1 MDIFNL
7 IQSNLLT
14 PIILF
19 FLFGIIAARIKS
31 DLKIPEAISEFLP
44 IYLLAAIGLHGG
56 IEMRKTG
63 FEEMLIPM
71 LVAIGLSLLFTLN
84 HYQILKRL
92 GKFNIF
98 DSYALASTYGAVG
111 AVTFS
116 VGLSFLKNQG
126 VTSEGYLAAILAVL
140 EPAAFIMAIFLTNMA
155 VSKQIRSKKQS
166 FSKDDTS
173 DIDIGM
179 KETKTKLSQVL
190 QESITGKAIV
200 ILLGSIVIG
209 YIIGE
214 EGFEPISIVF
224 DELFT
229 GAIVIFMIEM
239 GIIAGQ
245 RLEDIKK
252 VGIFLTSFAII
263 MPTFNGIIGVLVSTA
278 LGLSLG
284 GAVMFGLLLAS
295 ASFIAAPA
303 VLRHAI
309 PQANPKSL
317 YYICIG
323 NNIPI
328 QHYCIIANHVYRL
341 NMGSWRRSNRLI
353 QLCYKGVH
361 MKLYNVKLLT
371 ITCEILAQKNV
382 IDILKNHNITGYTSY
397 EVDGNGEKG
406 LRGQGIQAEKNVK
419 VEIIM
424 REEKLSDVIE
434 DISRTLFPDFTI
446 ILYVSDVGVVRTE
459 KF

>member
-1 MDIFNL
+1 MDILQL

-56 IEMRKTG
+56 IEMRNTG
-63 FEEMLIPM
+63 FENMLVPM

-84 HYQILKRL
+84 HYQILRRL

-126 VTSEGYLAAILAVL
+126 VTSEGYLAAVLAVL
-140 EPAAFIMAIFLTNMA
+140 EPVAFILAIFLTNMA
-155 VSKQIRSKKQS
+155 VSKQIRQKKKS
-166 FSKDDTS
+166 FTKDDAS
-173 DIDIGM
+173 EIDVGLQ
-179 KETKTKLSQVL
+179 ETKTKLSQVL
-190 QESITGKAIV
+190 HESITGKAIV
-200 ILLGSIVIG
+200 ILLGSIIIG

-214 EGFEPISIVF
+214 EGFSSIKIVF
-224 DELFT
+224 DEMFT

-245 RLEDIKK
+245 RLDDIKK
-252 VGIFLTSFAII
+252 VGVFLIAFAII
-263 MPTFNGIIGVLVSTA
+263 MPTFNGIVGVLIATGM
-278 LGLSLG
+278 GLSLG

-309 PQANPKSL
+309 PEAKPSL
-317 YYICIG
+317 YITSALGITFPY
-323 NNIPI
+323 NIIVLLPI
-328 QHYCIIANHVYRL
+328 
-341 NMGSWRRSNRLI
+341 M
-353 QLCYKGVH
+353 
-361 MKLYNVKLLT
+361 
-371 ITCEILAQKNV
+371 
-382 IDILKNHNITGYTSY
+382 
-397 EVDGNGEKG
+397 
-406 LRGQGIQAEKNVK
+406 
-419 VEIIM
+419 
-424 REEKLSDVIE
+424 
-434 DISRTLFPDFTI
+434 FTI
-446 ILYVSDVGVVRTE
+446 STLVHTGDGSIDLFHYVIKDWI
-459 KF
+459 

>member
-1 MDIFNL
+1 MDILEL

-56 IEMRKTG
+56 IEMRNTG
-63 FEEMLIPM
+63 FENMLIPM
-71 LVAIGLSLLFTLN
+71 FVAIGLSLLFTLN
-84 HYQILKRL
+84 HYQILRRL

-111 AVTFS
+111 AVHFS

-126 VTSEGYLAAILAVL
+126 VSSEGYLAAILAVL
-140 EPAAFIMAIFLTNMA
+140 EPLAFIMAIFMTNMA
-155 VSKQIRSKKQS
+155 VSKQNKTKQQS
-166 FSKDDTS
+166 LGDTS
-173 DIDIGM
+173 SEMDLGLNQSKVKIS
-179 KETKTKLSQVL
+179 KVL
-190 QESITGKAIV
+190 RESITGKAIV

-214 EGFEPISIVF
+214 EGFQSIKIVF
-224 DELFT
+224 DDLFT

-245 RLEDIKK
+245 RLDDIKK
-252 VGIFLTSFAII
+252 VGIFLTTFAVLI
-263 MPTFNGIIGVLVSTA
+263 PTFNGIIGVLISTA
-278 LGLSLG
+278 IGLSLG

-309 PQANPKSL
+309 PQAKPSL
-317 YYICIG
+317 YITSALGITFPY
-323 NNIPI
+323 NIIVTLPI
-328 QHYCIIANHVYRL
+328 L
-341 NMGSWRRSNRLI
+341 
-353 QLCYKGVH
+353 
-361 MKLYNVKLLT
+361 
-371 ITCEILAQKNV
+371 
-382 IDILKNHNITGYTSY
+382 
-397 EVDGNGEKG
+397 
-406 LRGQGIQAEKNVK
+406 
-419 VEIIM
+419 
-424 REEKLSDVIE
+424 
-434 DISRTLFPDFTI
+434 FTI
-446 ILYVSDVGVVRTE
+446 SSFLHNGDGTINLFSI
-459 KF
+459 FINN

>member
-1 MDIFNL
+1 MDILQL

-14 PIILF
+14 PIVLF

-31 DLKIPEAISEFLP
+31 DLKMPEAISEFLP

-84 HYQILKRL
+84 HYQILRRL

-126 VTSEGYLAAILAVL
+126 VSSEGYLAAILAVL
-140 EPAAFIMAIFLTNMA
+140 EPVAFILAIFLTNMA
-155 VSKQIRSKKQS
+155 VSKQIRTKKQS
-166 FSKDDTS
+166 ISDDEEL
-173 DIDIGM
+173 DIGM
-179 KETKTKLSQVL
+179 KQTSTKLSQVL
-190 QESITGKAIV
+190 KESITGKAIV

-209 YIIGE
+209 YIIGK

-252 VGIFLTSFAII
+252 VGIFLTAFSVII
-263 MPTFNGIIGVLVSTA
+263 PTINGIIGVLVSTA

-309 PQANPKSL
+309 PQANPSL
-317 YYICIG
+317 YITSALGITFPY
-323 NNIPI
+323 NIIVLLPI
-328 QHYCIIANHVYRL
+328 
-341 NMGSWRRSNRLI
+341 M
-353 QLCYKGVH
+353 
-361 MKLYNVKLLT
+361 
-371 ITCEILAQKNV
+371 
-382 IDILKNHNITGYTSY
+382 
-397 EVDGNGEKG
+397 
-406 LRGQGIQAEKNVK
+406 
-419 VEIIM
+419 
-424 REEKLSDVIE
+424 
-434 DISRTLFPDFTI
+434 FTI
-446 ILYVSDVGVVRTE
+446 STWVHGEEAIDLFNYVTKVFV
-459 KF
+459 

>member
-1 MDIFNL
+1 MEILQL

-56 IEMRKTG
+56 IEMRNTG
-63 FEEMLIPM
+63 FENMLIPM

-84 HYQILKRL
+84 HYQILRRL

-126 VTSEGYLAAILAVL
+126 VSSEGYLAAILAVL
-140 EPAAFIMAIFLTNMA
+140 EPVAFILAIFLTNMA
-155 VSKQIRSKKQS
+155 VSKQIRAKKQS
-166 FSKDDTS
+166 VTGDALS
-173 DIDIGM
+173 DIDVGLNQ
-179 KETKTKLSQVL
+179 TKTKLSQVL
-190 QESITGKAIV
+190 HESITGKAIV

-214 EGFEPISIVF
+214 SGFDSIRIVF
-224 DELFT
+224 DEMFT

-245 RLEDIKK
+245 RLDDIKK
-252 VGIFLTSFAII
+252 VGIFLIAFAII
-263 MPTFNGIIGVLVSTA
+263 MPTFNGIIGVLVATVM
-278 LGLSLG
+278 GLSLG

-309 PQANPKSL
+309 PQAKPSL
-317 YYICIG
+317 YITSALGITFPY
-323 NNIPI
+323 NIIVLLPI
-328 QHYCIIANHVYRL
+328 
-341 NMGSWRRSNRLI
+341 M
-353 QLCYKGVH
+353 
-361 MKLYNVKLLT
+361 
-371 ITCEILAQKNV
+371 
-382 IDILKNHNITGYTSY
+382 
-397 EVDGNGEKG
+397 
-406 LRGQGIQAEKNVK
+406 
-419 VEIIM
+419 
-424 REEKLSDVIE
+424 
-434 DISRTLFPDFTI
+434 FTI
-446 ILYVSDVGVVRTE
+446 STLVHSEGTIDLFNYLLNGLI
-459 KF
+459 

>member
-1 MDIFNL
+1 MEILQL

-56 IEMRKTG
+56 IEMRNTG
-63 FEEMLIPM
+63 FENMLIPM

-84 HYQILKRL
+84 HYQILRRL

-126 VTSEGYLAAILAVL
+126 VSSEGYLAAILAVL
-140 EPAAFIMAIFLTNMA
+140 EPVAFILAIFLTNMA
-155 VSKQIRSKKQS
+155 VSKQIRAKKQS
-166 FSKDDTS
+166 VTGDALS
-173 DIDIGM
+173 DIDVGLNQ
-179 KETKTKLSQVL
+179 TKTKLSQVL
-190 QESITGKAIV
+190 HESITGKAIV

-214 EGFEPISIVF
+214 SGFDSIRIVF
-224 DELFT
+224 DEMFT

-245 RLEDIKK
+245 RLDDIKK
-252 VGIFLTSFAII
+252 VGIFLIAFAII
-263 MPTFNGIIGVLVSTA
+263 MPTFNGIIGVLVATA
-278 LGLSLG
+278 MGLSLG

-309 PQANPKSL
+309 PQAKPSL
-317 YYICIG
+317 YITSALGITFPY
-323 NNIPI
+323 NIIVLLPI
-328 QHYCIIANHVYRL
+328 
-341 NMGSWRRSNRLI
+341 M
-353 QLCYKGVH
+353 
-361 MKLYNVKLLT
+361 
-371 ITCEILAQKNV
+371 
-382 IDILKNHNITGYTSY
+382 
-397 EVDGNGEKG
+397 
-406 LRGQGIQAEKNVK
+406 
-419 VEIIM
+419 
-424 REEKLSDVIE
+424 
-434 DISRTLFPDFTI
+434 FTI
-446 ILYVSDVGVVRTE
+446 STLVHSEGTIDLFNYLLHGLI
-459 KF
+459 

>member
-1 MDIFNL
+1 MDILQL

-14 PIILF
+14 PIVLF

-56 IEMRKTG
+56 IQMRTTG
-63 FEEMLIPM
+63 FENMLIPM

-84 HYQILKRL
+84 HYQILRKL

-126 VTSEGYLAAILAVL
+126 VTSEGYLAAVLAVL
-140 EPAAFIMAIFLTNMA
+140 EPVAFILAIFLTNMA
-155 VSKQIRSKKQS
+155 VSKQINAKKQS
-166 FSKDDTS
+166 FTNDSKS
-173 DIDIGM
+173 DIDVGLN
-179 KETKTKLSQVL
+179 ETKIKLSKVL
-190 QESITGKAIV
+190 RESVTGKAVV

-214 EGFEPISIVF
+214 EGFGPIKFVF
-224 DELFT
+224 DELFI

-245 RLEDIKK
+245 RLDDIKK

-263 MPTFNGIIGVLVSTA
+263 MPTFNGIIGVVVATLM
-278 LGLSLG
+278 GLSLG
-284 GAVMFGLLLAS
+284 GSVMFGLLLAS

-303 VLRHAI
+303 VLRNAI
-309 PQANPKSL
+309 PQANPSL
-317 YYICIG
+317 YITSALGITFPY
-323 NNIPI
+323 NIIVLLPI
-328 QHYCIIANHVYRL
+328 MFAVASFLHNPEVSIDLFNY
-341 NMGSWRRSNRLI
+341 SFKDLI
-353 QLCYKGVH
+353 
-361 MKLYNVKLLT
+361 
-371 ITCEILAQKNV
+371 
-382 IDILKNHNITGYTSY
+382 
-397 EVDGNGEKG
+397 
-406 LRGQGIQAEKNVK
+406 
-419 VEIIM
+419 
-424 REEKLSDVIE
+424 
-434 DISRTLFPDFTI
+434 
-446 ILYVSDVGVVRTE
+446 
-459 KF
+459 

>member
-1 MDIFNL
+1 MDILQL

-56 IEMRKTG
+56 IEMRNTG
-63 FEEMLIPM
+63 FENMLIPM

-84 HYQILKRL
+84 HYQILRRL

-126 VTSEGYLAAILAVL
+126 VTSEGYLAAILAIL
-140 EPAAFIMAIFLTNMA
+140 EPVAFIMAIFLTNMA
-155 VSKQIRSKKQS
+155 VSKQIRQKKQS
-166 FSKDDTS
+166 FTKDDTS
-173 DIDIGM
+173 DIEIGVQ
-179 KETKTKLSQVL
+179 ETKTKLSQVL
-190 QESITGKAIV
+190 HESVTGKAIV

-214 EGFEPISIVF
+214 EGFGSIKIVF
-224 DELFT
+224 DEMFT

-245 RLEDIKK
+245 RLDDIKK
-252 VGIFLTSFAII
+252 VGVFLTAFAVI
-263 MPTFNGIIGVLVSTA
+263 MPTFNGIIGVLVATA
-278 LGLSLG
+278 MGLSLG
-284 GAVMFGLLLAS
+284 GSVMFGLLLAS

-309 PQANPKSL
+309 PQANPSL
-317 YYICIG
+317 YITSALGITFPY
-323 NNIPI
+323 NIIVLLPI
-328 QHYCIIANHVYRL
+328 MFAISSI
-341 NMGSWRRSNRLI
+341 
-353 QLCYKGVH
+353 VH
-361 MKLYNVKLLT
+361 
-371 ITCEILAQKNV
+371 
-382 IDILKNHNITGYTSY
+382 
-397 EVDGNGEKG
+397 NG
-406 LRGQGIQAEKNVK
+406 
-419 VEIIM
+419 
-424 REEKLSDVIE
+424 
-434 DISRTLFPDFTI
+434 
-446 ILYVSDVGVVRTE
+446 
-459 KF
+459 

>member
-1 MDIFNL
+1 MDILQL

-56 IEMRKTG
+56 IEMRNTG
-63 FEEMLIPM
+63 FENMLIPM
-71 LVAIGLSLLFTLN
+71 LIAIGLSLLFTLN
-84 HYQILKRL
+84 HYQILRRL

-140 EPAAFIMAIFLTNMA
+140 EPVAFIMAIFLTNVA
-155 VSKQIRSKKQS
+155 VSKQIRQKKKS
-166 FSKDDTS
+166 FTEDDS
-173 DIDIGM
+173 EIDMGI

-190 QESITGKAIV
+190 HESITGKAIV

-209 YIIGE
+209 YVIGK
-214 EGFEPISIVF
+214 EGFAPIKIVF
-224 DELFT
+224 DEMFT

-245 RLEDIKK
+245 RLDDIRK
-252 VGIFLTSFAII
+252 VGIFLTAFAVV
-263 MPTFNGIIGVLVSTA
+263 MPTFNGIVGVLVATA
-278 LGLSLG
+278 IGLSLG

-309 PQANPKSL
+309 PQAKPSL
-317 YYICIG
+317 YITSALGITFPY
-323 NNIPI
+323 NIIVLLPI
-328 QHYCIIANHVYRL
+328 
-341 NMGSWRRSNRLI
+341 M
-353 QLCYKGVH
+353 
-361 MKLYNVKLLT
+361 
-371 ITCEILAQKNV
+371 
-382 IDILKNHNITGYTSY
+382 
-397 EVDGNGEKG
+397 
-406 LRGQGIQAEKNVK
+406 
-419 VEIIM
+419 
-424 REEKLSDVIE
+424 
-434 DISRTLFPDFTI
+434 FTI
-446 ILYVSDVGVVRTE
+446 STIVHNGDGSIDLFNYITKVWT
-459 KF
+459 

>member
-1 MDIFNL
+1 MEILEL

-56 IEMRKTG
+56 IEMRNTG
-63 FEEMLIPM
+63 FENMLIPM

-84 HYQILKRL
+84 HYQILRRL

-111 AVTFS
+111 AVHFS

-126 VTSEGYLAAILAVL
+126 VTSEGYIAAILAVL
-140 EPAAFIMAIFLTNMA
+140 EPLAFIMAIFMTNMA
-155 VSKQIRSKKQS
+155 VSKQIKAKKQS
-166 FSKDDTS
+166 FTDDLS
-173 DIDIGM
+173 VDVGLAS
-179 KETKTKLSQVL
+179 TKTNLSKVL

-214 EGFEPISIVF
+214 DGFEPIKIVF
-224 DELFT
+224 DDMFT

-245 RLEDIKK
+245 RLDDIKK
-252 VGIFLTSFAII
+252 VGIFLMSFAILI
-263 MPTFNGIIGVLVSTA
+263 PVFNGIIGVLVATV
-278 LGLSLG
+278 LGLSIG
-284 GAVMFGLLLAS
+284 GAVMFGLLMAS

-303 VLRHAI
+303 ILRYAI
-309 PQANPKSL
+309 PQAKPSL
-317 YYICIG
+317 YITSALGITFPF
-323 NNIPI
+323 NIIITLPI
-328 QHYCIIANHVYRL
+328 L
-341 NMGSWRRSNRLI
+341 
-353 QLCYKGVH
+353 
-361 MKLYNVKLLT
+361 
-371 ITCEILAQKNV
+371 
-382 IDILKNHNITGYTSY
+382 
-397 EVDGNGEKG
+397 
-406 LRGQGIQAEKNVK
+406 
-419 VEIIM
+419 
-424 REEKLSDVIE
+424 
-434 DISRTLFPDFTI
+434 FTI
-446 ILYVSDVGVVRTE
+446 STLVHTGEGTIDLFDYIVKG
-459 KF
+459 FI

>member
-1 MDIFNL
+1 MDILQL

-14 PIILF
+14 PIVLF

-31 DLKIPEAISEFLP
+31 DLKMPEAISEFLP

-63 FEEMLIPM
+63 FEEMLVPM

-84 HYQILKRL
+84 HYQILRRL

-126 VTSEGYLAAILAVL
+126 VSSEGYLAAILAVL
-140 EPAAFIMAIFLTNMA
+140 EPVAFILAIFLTNMA
-155 VSKQIRSKKQS
+155 VSKQIRTKKQS
-166 FSKDDTS
+166 YADDEELE
-173 DIDIGM
+173 IGM
-179 KETKTKLSQVL
+179 KQSSTKLSQVL
-190 QESITGKAIV
+190 KESITGKAIV

-209 YIIGE
+209 YIIGK
-214 EGFEPISIVF
+214 EGFESISIVF

-252 VGIFLTSFAII
+252 VGIFLTAFSII
-263 MPTFNGIIGVLVSTA
+263 IPTFNGIIGVLVSTA

-303 VLRHAI
+303 VLRYAI
-309 PQANPKSL
+309 PQANPSL
-317 YYICIG
+317 YITSALGITFPY
-323 NNIPI
+323 NIIVLLPI
-328 QHYCIIANHVYRL
+328 
-341 NMGSWRRSNRLI
+341 M
-353 QLCYKGVH
+353 
-361 MKLYNVKLLT
+361 
-371 ITCEILAQKNV
+371 
-382 IDILKNHNITGYTSY
+382 
-397 EVDGNGEKG
+397 
-406 LRGQGIQAEKNVK
+406 
-419 VEIIM
+419 
-424 REEKLSDVIE
+424 
-434 DISRTLFPDFTI
+434 FTI
-446 ILYVSDVGVVRTE
+446 STWVHGEGTIDLFNYVSKV
-459 KF
+459 FI

>member
-1 MDIFNL
+1 MDILQL

-56 IEMRKTG
+56 IEMRNTG
-63 FEEMLIPM
+63 FENMLIPM

-84 HYQILKRL
+84 HYQILRRL

-116 VGLSFLKNQG
+116 VGLSFLKTQG
-126 VTSEGYLAAILAVL
+126 VTSEGYLAAVLAIL
-140 EPAAFIMAIFLTNMA
+140 EPVAFILAIFLTNMA
-155 VSKQIRSKKQS
+155 VSKQIRQKKKS
-166 FSKDDTS
+166 FTKDDTS
-173 DIDIGM
+173 EIDVGLQ
-179 KETKTKLSQVL
+179 ETKTKLSQVL
-190 QESITGKAIV
+190 HESITGKAIV
-200 ILLGSIVIG
+200 ILLGSIIIG

-214 EGFEPISIVF
+214 EGFSSIKIVF
-224 DELFT
+224 DEMFT

-245 RLEDIKK
+245 RLDDIKK
-252 VGIFLTSFAII
+252 VGIFLIAFAII
-263 MPTFNGIIGVLVSTA
+263 MPTFNGIVGVLVATGM
-278 LGLSLG
+278 GLSLG

-309 PQANPKSL
+309 PQAKPSL
-317 YYICIG
+317 YITSALGITFPYNIIVLLPIMFSISTLVHNGDGSIDLFNYIIKDW
-323 NNIPI
+323 I
-328 QHYCIIANHVYRL
+328 
-341 NMGSWRRSNRLI
+341 
-353 QLCYKGVH
+353 
-361 MKLYNVKLLT
+361 
-371 ITCEILAQKNV
+371 
-382 IDILKNHNITGYTSY
+382 
-397 EVDGNGEKG
+397 
-406 LRGQGIQAEKNVK
+406 
-419 VEIIM
+419 
-424 REEKLSDVIE
+424 
-434 DISRTLFPDFTI
+434 
-446 ILYVSDVGVVRTE
+446 
-459 KF
+459 

>member
-1 MDIFNL
+1 MDILEL

-14 PIILF
+14 PIVLF

-31 DLKIPEAISEFLP
+31 DLKMPEAISEFLP

-84 HYQILKRL
+84 HYQILRRL

-140 EPAAFIMAIFLTNMA
+140 EPVAFILAIFLTNMA
-155 VSKQIRSKKQS
+155 VSKQIRTKKQS
-166 FSKDDTS
+166 ISDDEEL
-173 DIDIGM
+173 DIGM
-179 KETKTKLSQVL
+179 KQTSTKLSQVL
-190 QESITGKAIV
+190 KESITGKAIV

-209 YIIGE
+209 YIIGK

-252 VGIFLTSFAII
+252 VGIFLISFSII
-263 MPTFNGIIGVLVSTA
+263 IPTINGIIGVLVSTA

-309 PQANPKSL
+309 PQANPSL
-317 YYICIG
+317 YITSALGITFPY
-323 NNIPI
+323 NIIVLLPI
-328 QHYCIIANHVYRL
+328 
-341 NMGSWRRSNRLI
+341 M
-353 QLCYKGVH
+353 
-361 MKLYNVKLLT
+361 
-371 ITCEILAQKNV
+371 
-382 IDILKNHNITGYTSY
+382 
-397 EVDGNGEKG
+397 
-406 LRGQGIQAEKNVK
+406 
-419 VEIIM
+419 
-424 REEKLSDVIE
+424 
-434 DISRTLFPDFTI
+434 FTI
-446 ILYVSDVGVVRTE
+446 STWVHGEEAIDLFNYVTKVFV
-459 KF
+459 

>member
-1 MDIFNL
+1 MDILQL
-7 IQSNLLT
+7 IQSNLLN
-14 PIILF
+14 PIVLF

-31 DLKIPEAISEFLP
+31 DLKMAEAISEFLP

-63 FEEMLIPM
+63 FEEMLVPM

-84 HYQILKRL
+84 HYQILRRL

-126 VTSEGYLAAILAVL
+126 VSSEGYLAAILAVL
-140 EPAAFIMAIFLTNMA
+140 EPVAFILAIFLTNMA
-155 VSKQIRSKKQS
+155 VSKQIRTKKQS
-166 FSKDDTS
+166 FSDDEEL
-173 DIDIGM
+173 DIGM

-190 QESITGKAIV
+190 KESITGKAIV

-209 YIIGE
+209 YIIGK

-252 VGIFLTSFAII
+252 VGIFLTAFSVII
-263 MPTFNGIIGVLVSTA
+263 PTINGIIGVLVSTA

-309 PQANPKSL
+309 PQANPSL
-317 YYICIG
+317 YITSALGITFPY
-323 NNIPI
+323 NIIVLLPI
-328 QHYCIIANHVYRL
+328 
-341 NMGSWRRSNRLI
+341 M
-353 QLCYKGVH
+353 
-361 MKLYNVKLLT
+361 
-371 ITCEILAQKNV
+371 
-382 IDILKNHNITGYTSY
+382 
-397 EVDGNGEKG
+397 
-406 LRGQGIQAEKNVK
+406 
-419 VEIIM
+419 
-424 REEKLSDVIE
+424 
-434 DISRTLFPDFTI
+434 FTI
-446 ILYVSDVGVVRTE
+446 STWVHGEGSIDLFNYVAKV
-459 KF
+459 FI

>member
-1 MDIFNL
+1 MDILQL

-56 IEMRKTG
+56 IEMRNTG
-63 FEEMLIPM
+63 FENMLIPM

-84 HYQILKRL
+84 HYQILRRL

-126 VTSEGYLAAILAVL
+126 VSSEGYLAAILAVL
-140 EPAAFIMAIFLTNMA
+140 EPVAFILAIFLTNIA
-155 VSKQIRSKKQS
+155 VSKQIKEKKKS
-166 FSKDDTS
+166 FPSHDAS
-173 DIDIGM
+173 DIDMGIQS
-179 KETKTKLSQVL
+179 TKTKLSQVL
-190 QESITGKAIV
+190 HESITGKAIV

-214 EGFEPISIVF
+214 DGFSSIKIVF
-224 DELFT
+224 DEMFT

-245 RLEDIKK
+245 RLDDIKK
-252 VGIFLTSFAII
+252 VGIFLTAFAVI
-263 MPTFNGIIGVLVSTA
+263 MPTFNGIIGVLVATVM
-278 LGLSLG
+278 GLSLG

-309 PQANPKSL
+309 PQAKPSF
-317 YYICIG
+317 YITSALGITFPY
-323 NNIPI
+323 NIIVLLPI
-328 QHYCIIANHVYRL
+328 MFTISSI
-341 NMGSWRRSNRLI
+341 
-353 QLCYKGVH
+353 VH
-361 MKLYNVKLLT
+361 
-371 ITCEILAQKNV
+371 
-382 IDILKNHNITGYTSY
+382 
-397 EVDGNGEKG
+397 NGEG
-406 LRGQGIQAEKNVK
+406 SI
-419 VEIIM
+419 
-424 REEKLSDVIE
+424 D
-434 DISRTLFPDFTI
+434 LFNYI
-446 ILYVSDVGVVRTE
+446 VNNWI
-459 KF
+459 

>member
-1 MDIFNL
+1 MDILQL

-56 IEMRKTG
+56 IEMRNTG
-63 FEEMLIPM
+63 FENMLIPM
-71 LVAIGLSLLFTLN
+71 FVAIGFSLLFTLN
-84 HYQILKRL
+84 HYQILRRL

-126 VTSEGYLAAILAVL
+126 VSSEGYLAAILAVL
-140 EPAAFIMAIFLTNMA
+140 EPVAFILAIFLTNMA
-155 VSKQIRSKKQS
+155 VSKQIKAKKKS
-166 FSKDDTS
+166 FTSDDTS
-173 DIDIGM
+173 DIDVGM
-179 KETKTKLSQVL
+179 QNKTKLSQVL
-190 QESITGKAIV
+190 HESITGKAIV

-214 EGFEPISIVF
+214 EGFSSIKIVF
-224 DELFT
+224 DEMFT

-245 RLEDIKK
+245 RLDDIKK
-252 VGIFLTSFAII
+252 VGIFLTAFAII
-263 MPTFNGIIGVLVSTA
+263 MPTFNGIIGVLVATA
-278 LGLSLG
+278 MGLSLG

-303 VLRHAI
+303 VLRNAI
-309 PQANPKSL
+309 PQAKPSL
-317 YYICIG
+317 YITSALGITFPY
-323 NNIPI
+323 NIIVLLPI
-328 QHYCIIANHVYRL
+328 
-341 NMGSWRRSNRLI
+341 M
-353 QLCYKGVH
+353 
-361 MKLYNVKLLT
+361 
-371 ITCEILAQKNV
+371 
-382 IDILKNHNITGYTSY
+382 
-397 EVDGNGEKG
+397 
-406 LRGQGIQAEKNVK
+406 
-419 VEIIM
+419 
-424 REEKLSDVIE
+424 
-434 DISRTLFPDFTI
+434 FTI
-446 ILYVSDVGVVRTE
+446 SSIVHTGEGSIDLFNYII
-459 KF
+459 KNWI

>member
-1 MDIFNL
+1 MEILQL

-56 IEMRKTG
+56 IEMRNTG
-63 FEEMLIPM
+63 FENMLIPM
-71 LVAIGLSLLFTLN
+71 LVAIGISLLFTLN
-84 HYQILKRL
+84 HYQILRRL
-92 GKFNIF
+92 GKFNLF

-140 EPAAFIMAIFLTNMA
+140 EPVSFIMAIFLTNMA
-155 VSKQIRSKKQS
+155 VAKQIRAKKKS
-166 FSKDDTS
+166 FTNDDVS
-173 DIDIGM
+173 DIDMGIQQ
-179 KETKTKLSQVL
+179 TKTKLSQVL
-190 QESITGKAIV
+190 HESITGKAIV
-200 ILLGSIVIG
+200 ILLGCIVIG

-214 EGFEPISIVF
+214 EGFSSIKIVF
-224 DELFT
+224 DEMFT

-245 RLEDIKK
+245 RLDDLKK
-252 VGIFLTSFAII
+252 VGVFLIAFAII
-263 MPTFNGIIGVLVSTA
+263 MPTFNGIIGVLVATG

-303 VLRHAI
+303 ILRHAI
-309 PQANPKSL
+309 PEAKPSL
-317 YYICIG
+317 YITSALGITFPYNIIVLLPIMFIVSSIAHNVEGSIDLFNYIRQDWI
-323 NNIPI
+323 
-328 QHYCIIANHVYRL
+328 
-341 NMGSWRRSNRLI
+341 
-353 QLCYKGVH
+353 
-361 MKLYNVKLLT
+361 
-371 ITCEILAQKNV
+371 
-382 IDILKNHNITGYTSY
+382 
-397 EVDGNGEKG
+397 
-406 LRGQGIQAEKNVK
+406 
-419 VEIIM
+419 
-424 REEKLSDVIE
+424 
-434 DISRTLFPDFTI
+434 
-446 ILYVSDVGVVRTE
+446 
-459 KF
+459 

>member
-1 MDIFNL
+1 MEILQL

-56 IEMRKTG
+56 IEMRNTG
-63 FEEMLIPM
+63 FENMLIPM
-71 LVAIGLSLLFTLN
+71 LAAIGLSLLFTLN
-84 HYQILKRL
+84 HYQILRRL

-126 VTSEGYLAAILAVL
+126 VSSEGYLAAILAVL
-140 EPAAFIMAIFLTNMA
+140 EPVAFILAIFLTNMA
-155 VSKQIRSKKQS
+155 VSKQIRAKKQS
-166 FSKDDTS
+166 ATGDASS
-173 DIDIGM
+173 DIDVGL
-179 KETKTKLSQVL
+179 KQTKTKLSQVL
-190 QESITGKAIV
+190 HESITGKAIV

-214 EGFEPISIVF
+214 SGFDSIRIVF
-224 DELFT
+224 DEMFT

-245 RLEDIKK
+245 RLDDIKK
-252 VGIFLTSFAII
+252 VGIFLIAFAII
-263 MPTFNGIIGVLVSTA
+263 MPTFNGIIGVLVATVM
-278 LGLSLG
+278 GLSLG

-309 PQANPKSL
+309 PQAKPSL
-317 YYICIG
+317 YITSALGITFPY
-323 NNIPI
+323 NIIVLLPI
-328 QHYCIIANHVYRL
+328 
-341 NMGSWRRSNRLI
+341 M
-353 QLCYKGVH
+353 
-361 MKLYNVKLLT
+361 
-371 ITCEILAQKNV
+371 
-382 IDILKNHNITGYTSY
+382 
-397 EVDGNGEKG
+397 
-406 LRGQGIQAEKNVK
+406 
-419 VEIIM
+419 
-424 REEKLSDVIE
+424 
-434 DISRTLFPDFTI
+434 FTI
-446 ILYVSDVGVVRTE
+446 STLVHSEGTIDLFNYLLHGLI
-459 KF
+459 

>member
-1 MDIFNL
+1 MDILEL

-14 PIILF
+14 PIVLF

-31 DLKIPEAISEFLP
+31 DLKMPEAISEFLP

-84 HYQILKRL
+84 HYQILRRL

-126 VTSEGYLAAILAVL
+126 VSSEGYLAAILAVL
-140 EPAAFIMAIFLTNMA
+140 EPVAFILAIFLTNMA

-166 FSKDDTS
+166 ISDDEEL
-173 DIDIGM
+173 DIGM
-179 KETKTKLSQVL
+179 KQTKTKLSQVL
-190 QESITGKAIV
+190 KESITGKAIV

-209 YIIGE
+209 YIIGK

-252 VGIFLTSFAII
+252 VGIFLTAFSVII
-263 MPTFNGIIGVLVSTA
+263 PTINGIIGVLVSTA

-309 PQANPKSL
+309 PQANPSL
-317 YYICIG
+317 YITSALGITFPY
-323 NNIPI
+323 NIIVLLPI
-328 QHYCIIANHVYRL
+328 
-341 NMGSWRRSNRLI
+341 M
-353 QLCYKGVH
+353 
-361 MKLYNVKLLT
+361 
-371 ITCEILAQKNV
+371 
-382 IDILKNHNITGYTSY
+382 
-397 EVDGNGEKG
+397 
-406 LRGQGIQAEKNVK
+406 
-419 VEIIM
+419 
-424 REEKLSDVIE
+424 
-434 DISRTLFPDFTI
+434 FTI
-446 ILYVSDVGVVRTE
+446 STWVHGEEAIDLFNYVAKVFV
-459 KF
+459 

>member
-1 MDIFNL
+1 MEILQL

-56 IEMRKTG
+56 IEMRNTG
-63 FEEMLIPM
+63 FENMLIPM

-84 HYQILKRL
+84 HYQILRRL

-126 VTSEGYLAAILAVL
+126 VSSEGYLAAILAVL
-140 EPAAFIMAIFLTNMA
+140 EPVAFILAIFLTNMA
-155 VSKQIRSKKQS
+155 VSKQIRAKKQS
-166 FSKDDTS
+166 VTGDALS
-173 DIDIGM
+173 DIDVGLNQ
-179 KETKTKLSQVL
+179 TKTKLSQVL
-190 QESITGKAIV
+190 HESITGKAIV

-214 EGFEPISIVF
+214 SGFDSIRIVF
-224 DELFT
+224 DEMFT

-245 RLEDIKK
+245 RLDDIKK
-252 VGIFLTSFAII
+252 VGIFLIAFAII
-263 MPTFNGIIGVLVSTA
+263 MPTFNGIIGVLVATVM
-278 LGLSLG
+278 GLSLG

-309 PQANPKSL
+309 PQAKPSL
-317 YYICIG
+317 YITYALGITFPY
-323 NNIPI
+323 NIIVLLPI
-328 QHYCIIANHVYRL
+328 
-341 NMGSWRRSNRLI
+341 M
-353 QLCYKGVH
+353 
-361 MKLYNVKLLT
+361 
-371 ITCEILAQKNV
+371 
-382 IDILKNHNITGYTSY
+382 
-397 EVDGNGEKG
+397 
-406 LRGQGIQAEKNVK
+406 
-419 VEIIM
+419 
-424 REEKLSDVIE
+424 
-434 DISRTLFPDFTI
+434 FTI
-446 ILYVSDVGVVRTE
+446 STLVHSEGTIDLFNYLLHGLI
-459 KF
+459 